1 MQILKRF
8 YSYNHQNVKKLN
20 ILTIT
25 FSPALLKGTGLRAV
39 RTEPSFSATRELP
52 VPQRAAPHGAPF
64 RTAPPH
70 AASGR
75 QPAWLGSRT
84 VPASPLRAV
93 PPRPAARRAR
103 LSPPR
108 PAERSGPR
116 RTGLPGRARRP
127 AAGEERQRQPGP
139 PRGLLRCAAA
149 GTPTPARPPTCGSGS
164 ALRRRQEA
172 TPSAEPRTTLPS
184 EPRGAAPRCRTGP
197 RLLEA
202 GRRCGA
208 PFAFCRRFATSA
220 TTQSRAL

>member
-64 RTAPPH
+64 RSAPPH
-70 AASGR
+70 TAS
-75 QPAWLGSRT
+75 A

-149 GTPTPARPPTCGSGS
+149 GTPTPARPPTCGSDS
-164 ALRRRQEA
+164 ALRRQQEA